1 MGMICN
7 LHAHTVRCNHASGT
21 EREYIERAV
30 TAGMKIYGFADHAP
44 YPFPEGYYSGFRMRP
59 EQQEDY
65 VNTLLALRE
74 EYRGIIDVQIGYEA
88 EYYPKFFADFLAMVR
103 EYPIDYL
110 ILGQHFLENEM
121 EGKYSGRTSD
131 DEDYL
136 AAYVD
141 QVIEGIGT
149 GVFTCVAH
157 PDLMNYTGPQA
168 IFDRYY
174 ARLIEAAKA
183 ARIPLEINLLGIRD
197 HRAYPHERFFALCG
211 EIGAEVCIGCDAHQA
226 EVAVDE
232 PSYRIAMEMAEKF
245 GLSVNE
251 APALVPVRE
260 MKN

>member
-1 MGMICN
+1 
-7 LHAHTVRCNHASGT
+7 
-21 EREYIERAV
+21 
-30 TAGMKIYGFADHAP
+30 
-44 YPFPEGYYSGFRMRP
+44 
-59 EQQEDY
+59 
-65 VNTLLALRE
+65 
-74 EYRGIIDVQIGYEA
+74 
-88 EYYPKFFADFLAMVR
+88 
-103 EYPIDYL
+103 IDYL

-168 IFDRYY
+168 IFDRHY

-251 APALVPVRE
+251 APALVPIR
-260 MKN
+260 